1 VDVDEVLKEVDPR
14 LRSLTESLRRVIK
27 RSIPEAVEQLKWG
40 NPTYSVNGKN
50 VACIMHYSDHVNL
63 GFFMGSKLKSR
74 RLEGTGKGLR
84 HIKVRSKSDVDEKEF
99 GRLLRRA
106 AAMAHSPSQRDC

>member
-1 VDVDEVLKEVDPR
+1 VHVDEVLKEVDPH
-14 LRSLTESLRRVIK
+14 LRSLTGSLRRVIK
-27 RSIPEAVEQLKWG
+27 RSIPEAVGQLKWG

-63 GFFMGSKLKSR
+63 GFFAGSKLKSR

-84 HIKVRSKSDVDEKEF
+84 HIKVRSKSDIDEKEF
-99 GRLLRRA
+99 GRLLKSA
-106 AAMAHSPSQRDC
+106 AVLAHRPDQRNR